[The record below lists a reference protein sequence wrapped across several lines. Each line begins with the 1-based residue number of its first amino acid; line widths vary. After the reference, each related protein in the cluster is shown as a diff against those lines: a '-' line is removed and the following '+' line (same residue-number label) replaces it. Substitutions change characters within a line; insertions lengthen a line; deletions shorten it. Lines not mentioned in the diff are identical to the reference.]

1 MGATY
6 RKIEMGCD
14 LEKLWIGASERKNT
28 RTIQYPVTSLREK
41 EPDKIA
47 RVDKNLYMHASMQ
60 RREWLMEISDAT
72 QQSSCQLILVQGCTL
87 TASGHVS

>member
-6 RKIEMGCD
+6 RKIETGCD
-14 LEKLWIGASERKNT
+14 LEKLWIDASERKNT

-47 RVDKNLYMHASMQ
+47 RVDKGLYMYTRINAAEEMVADRNSSTGMGPTNF
-60 RREWLMEISDAT
+60 SDAS
-72 QQSSCQLILVQGCTL
+72 QFIS
-87 TASGHVS
+87 